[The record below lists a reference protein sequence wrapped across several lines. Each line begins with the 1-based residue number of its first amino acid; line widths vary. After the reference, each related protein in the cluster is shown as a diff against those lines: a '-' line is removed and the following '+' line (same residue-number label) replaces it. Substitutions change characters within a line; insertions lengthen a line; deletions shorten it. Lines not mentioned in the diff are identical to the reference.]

1 MKALSVVFMLFL
13 SLVTF
18 SSRDLIEDICRS
30 SSDFK
35 SLTKAKSIYN
45 EIVSLLKQEK
55 EPVLKQSLQVCKENY
70 DNVIDDAISSIKYF
84 YANDFNGAKSL
95 ASGVASGPE
104 TCEES
109 FSEPP
114 IRTSPI
120 KDFYYCNCECSD
132 PDTCEETFNEPAIT
146 ISPIKSKDD
155 NFMNFIGLTMN
166 LIEDVCRTSS
176 DFKVCINAL
185 RADPK
190 SFSADK
196 KGLVRILLQQCL
208 TKAKNI
214 YNEVANLLEQAKEHV
229 LIQCLQIC
237 KENYDSAIDVATT
250 AIKDFDANDFFGAKI
265 TASAI
270 VNCADTCEESFTE
283 PPIRTSPTKSKSE
296 DLMNFVGLTLSLVK
310 QFSN

>member
-109 FSEPP
+109 YSEPP
-114 IRTSPI
+114 IRTPI
-120 KDFYYCNCECSD
+120 KLKDLLILPMRLDMTVRCELVGLRFGWVKAAYVWKILCGYVELDCSNYDRLLMVSRGYEFIVYRIIGVTRDFFEFWHELSVILRKGWTYL
-132 PDTCEETFNEPAIT
+132 PDYKT
-146 ISPIKSKDD
+146 
-155 NFMNFIGLTMN
+155 
-166 LIEDVCRTSS
+166 
-176 DFKVCINAL
+176 
-185 RADPK
+185 
-190 SFSADK
+190 
-196 KGLVRILLQQCL
+196 LQQG
-208 TKAKNI
+208 
-214 YNEVANLLEQAKEHV
+214 NEIITLPQSLKKTPDPQYRNWACNLGYKRLK
-229 LIQCLQIC
+229 
-237 KENYDSAIDVATT
+237 
-250 AIKDFDANDFFGAKI
+250 
-265 TASAI
+265 
-270 VNCADTCEESFTE
+270 
-283 PPIRTSPTKSKSE
+283 
-296 DLMNFVGLTLSLVK
+296 TLSPRSEKCVIAKKIQNKPKLPK
-310 QFSN
+310 